1 MMECQKIA
9 NLIDDTSNQP
19 SKFRTRNWVE
29 INDESRGA
37 YNVNSQIK
45 YKTAMLKSS
54 LCDYSDAYIFVK
66 GTISV
71 NNAAAA
77 GAAVNN
83 TNKKVIFKNCAPFT
97 NCISEIN
104 NTQVDNAKDIDIV
117 MSMYNLIEY
126 SDNYAKTTGSLWQYY
141 KDIPARNNNN
151 EINEFTGGNTTDSF
165 NFKAKITGQ
174 TGNGG
179 TKDVEIIVPL
189 KYLSIFWRTL
199 EMPLINCEV
208 NLILTWSSTCVFIAT
223 NIPNQNAT
231 FEITDTKLYVPV
243 VTLSTQENTKFLQ
256 QLKSGF
262 KRVINWNKYLSK
274 PELLAENPNLN
285 HLVEPSF
292 QGVNRL
298 FVLAFENDDHRTSDD
313 RYYLPT
319 VELKDY
325 NIMINDENFFDQP
338 IKNNKVTYENIR
350 KIAASQGDDYKTG
363 CLLDYP
369 YFADTYKMIA
379 VDLSKQQALDADP
392 RAIQQINFTANLDRA
407 ENTRVYFILEEAKE
421 TILDFSQGP
430 VKVL

>member
-1 MMECQKIA
+1 MM
-9 NLIDDTSNQP
+9 
-19 SKFRTRNWVE
+19 
-29 INDESRGA
+29 
-37 YNVNSQIK
+37 
-45 YKTAMLKSS
+45 
-54 LCDYSDAYIFVK
+54 
-66 GTISV
+66 
-71 NNAAAA
+71 
-77 GAAVNN
+77 
-83 TNKKVIFKNCAPFT
+83 
-97 NCISEIN
+97 
-104 NTQVDNAKDIDIV
+104 
-117 MSMYNLIEY
+117 
-126 SDNYAKTTGSLWQYY
+126 
-141 KDIPARNNNN
+141 
-151 EINEFTGGNTTDSF
+151 
-165 NFKAKITGQ
+165 
-174 TGNGG
+174 
-179 TKDVEIIVPL
+179 VPL
-189 KYLSIFWRTL
+189 KYLSNFWRTL

-208 NLILTWSSTCVFIAT
+208 NLILTWSSRCVLIAT

-231 FEITDTKLYVPV
+231 SAITDTKLYVPV

-274 PELLAENPNLN
+274 PELLAQNPNLN

-319 VELKDY
+319 VEIKDY
-325 NIMINDENFFDQP
+325 TVMINGENFFDKP

-350 KIAASQGDDYKTG
+350 KIATGQGDDCTTG

-392 RAIQQINFTANLDRA
+392 RAIQQINFTANLGRA
-407 ENTRVYFILEEAKE
+407 GSTRVYFILEEAKE
-421 TILDFSQGP
+421 TILDFSQGI